1 MYYLSTET
9 IEQAYHVLTSRTL
22 KSPNDLLYF
31 LILKACGIN
40 KLTYESM
47 DNVKENGLYYAS
59 RLMSLFAPDEGYPN
73 GGGLINPL
81 DMKKW
86 PGQPINDDLKKWVTS
101 RLQNNVIG
109 GGTQW
114 RALLDMDAKDKTIKF
129 KYDYVNILKK
139 LALDSQTVNIVALA
153 VWSHRFTSFEQRETV
168 RELCDEFQRAYK
180 LDLDELNI
188 FFNRENTFEIEF

>member
-1 MYYLSTET
+1 MYYLSTKT
-9 IEQAYHVLTSRTL
+9 IEQAYHILTSGIL

-59 RLMSLFAPDEGYPN
+59 RLMSLFAPNEGYPN

-114 RALLDMDAKDKTIKF
+114 RALLDMDAKDKKIKF

-153 VWSHRFTSFEQRETV
+153 IWSHRFTSFEQRETV
-168 RELCDEFQRAYK
+168 RESRIWSID
-180 LDLDELNI
+180 
-188 FFNRENTFEIEF
+188 